1 MLYAFIYGV
10 VIVNT
15 LFKCSGLC
23 NGPGDEVTSYPKY
36 TAAVAEYLPSVAV
49 QEKLLLA
56 ALHVCSVE
64 AVVPHRVVALRR
76 CYTFRHASNV

>member
-64 AVVPHRVVALRR
+64 AVVPHRVVALRT
-76 CYTFRHASNV
+76 CYSFRYASNV

>member
-15 LFKCSGLC
+15 LFKCSELC

-36 TAAVAEYLPSVAV
+36 TAAAVYLPSGAV
-49 QEKLLLA
+49 QEELLLA

-76 CYTFRHASNV
+76 CYSFRHARNV

>member
-23 NGPGDEVTSYPKY
+23 NGPGDEVTSYPEY
-36 TAAVAEYLPSVAV
+36 TAAAVYLPSVAV
-49 QEKLLLA
+49 QEELLLA

-76 CYTFRHASNV
+76 CYSFRHARNV